1 MGRKRN
7 PIIQK
12 EIKIFNVWTNE
23 NNNYKQING
32 NWWNAKQQKWEKITL
47 IIFKATQRDLYD
59 AIKSIPMQK
68 LIIVKARI
76 FSQDVEAK
84 LAVPRYILNSFEIK
98 PTKYQQHI
106 EYKKSIANKERE
118 SVLEDKETNS
128 AIESPMVDVFA
139 EVKGETN
146 NGSKN

>member
-1 MGRKRN
+1 
-7 PIIQK
+7 
-12 EIKIFNVWTNE
+12 
-23 NNNYKQING
+23 
-32 NWWNAKQQKWEKITL
+32 
-47 IIFKATQRDLYD
+47 
-59 AIKSIPMQK
+59 MQK